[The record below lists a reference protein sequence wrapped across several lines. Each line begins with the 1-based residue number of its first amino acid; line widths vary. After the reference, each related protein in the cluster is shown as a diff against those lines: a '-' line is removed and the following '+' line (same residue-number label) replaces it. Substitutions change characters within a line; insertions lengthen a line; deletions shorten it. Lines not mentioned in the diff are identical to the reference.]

1 MDKTER
7 LFSLIDALR
16 RRRHPVT
23 AAELAAEQGVS
34 VRTIYRD
41 IQSLVGLG
49 APIDGE
55 AGLGYLLRPGFF
67 LPPLSFD
74 PDELEALV
82 LGARWVEGRPD
93 AALAAAARRALGKIA
108 AASGGDLR
116 DSIAETGLWP
126 VRFTARPPDAPV
138 LGLLRAAMRAERG
151 VRISYSDKDGELT
164 SRLIWPVELAYY
176 EQKQI
181 VAAWCTLRADFRNFR
196 IDRIMD
202 AEATSERFGQRRAV
216 LARQWWASF
225 VPHGEAADDILLS
238 GGGETGD

>member
-41 IQSLVGLG
+41 IQALIGLG

-74 PDELEALV
+74 AEELEALV
-82 LGARWVEGRPD
+82 LGARWVETRPD
-93 AALAAAARRALGKIA
+93 AGLAAAARRALGKIA
-108 AASGGDLR
+108 AVAGTDLR
-116 DSIAETGLWP
+116 DSMADTGLWP
-126 VRFTARPPDAPV
+126 VRFSAPQPDAPV
-138 LGLLRAAMRAERG
+138 LGLLRGAMRQEKAVLIG
-151 VRISYSDKDGELT
+151 YSDSSGEAT
-164 SRLIWPVELAYY
+164 ERLIWPIELAYY

-181 VAAWCTLRADFRNFR
+181 VAAWCTLRQDYRNFR
-196 IDRIMD
+196 IDRIAT
-202 AEATSERFGQRRAV
+202 AEVTTARFGRRRAV
-216 LARQWWASF
+216 MAREWWASF
-225 VPHGEAADDILLS
+225 THHHPPEA
-238 GGGETGD
+238 GG